1 MQLRVLNASDTRR
14 ALPMRE
20 TIEVMKR
27 AFGQLSAGKAVMP
40 LRSRI
45 QVDKYSGVSLFMPA
59 LLTESDE
66 MALKV
71 VSVFPKNQHA
81 GLPLIFA
88 LVVVIDSTTGRPI
101 ALLEGGSLDRKS
113 TRLNSSHSQ
122 QSRMPSSA

>member
-45 QVDKYSGVSLFMPA
+45 QVDKYSGVSLFMP
-59 LLTESDE
+59 E
-66 MALKV
+66 
-71 VSVFPKNQHA
+71 
-81 GLPLIFA
+81 I
-88 LVVVIDSTTGRPI
+88 GR
-101 ALLEGGSLDRKS
+101 A
-113 TRLNSSHSQ
+113 HV
-122 QSRMPSSA
+122 